1 LTPIVQIDIESM
13 LSGFCI
19 ARKET
24 PMSAI
29 PGYRLNDPTLPAS
42 PVTRQQFEE
51 LKASLLFGP
60 KDVAALKRAHDG
72 LKPEVEAILDVWYGF
87 VGGNPHLLRYF
98 SSPAGEPV
106 GAYLDAVRK
115 RFGQWILDTCRADY
129 DAAWLAYQDEI
140 GKRHH
145 RIGKNRTDGVAA
157 APHIPMSQLIA
168 LAIPISVTMKPFL
181 AKTGATPEEVEAMH
195 AAWTKSVLLQ
205 AILWARPYAKDGD
218 F

>member
-1 LTPIVQIDIESM
+1 
-13 LSGFCI
+13 
-19 ARKET
+19 
-24 PMSAI
+24 MSAI
-29 PGYRLNDPTLPAS
+29 PGYRLNDPSLPPS
-42 PVTRQQFEE
+42 PVTTQQLEE

-60 KDVAALKRAHDG
+60 DDVAALKRAHDLLAPQVG
-72 LKPEVEAILDVWYGF
+72 AILDVWYGF
-87 VGGNPHLLRYF
+87 VGANPHLLRYF
-98 SSPAGEPV
+98 STDAGQPV

-115 RFGQWILDTCRADY
+115 RFGQWILDTCHANY
-129 DAAWLAYQDEI
+129 DSAWLAYQDEI

-145 RIGKNRTDGVAA
+145 RMGKNKTDGVAA
-157 APHIPMSQLIA
+157 TAHIPMSQLLA

-181 AKTGATPEEVEAMH
+181 AKTGAALEDVEAMH

>member
-1 LTPIVQIDIESM
+1 V
-13 LSGFCI
+13 
-19 ARKET
+19 
-24 PMSAI
+24 SAI
-29 PGYRLNDPTLPAS
+29 PGYRLNDPTLTPS
-42 PVTRQQFEE
+42 PVTKTQFDE

-60 KDVAALKRAHDG
+60 DDVAALKRAHDG
-72 LKPEVEAILDVWYGF
+72 LRPQIEAILDVWYGF
-87 VGGNPHLLRYF
+87 VGANPHLLRYF
-98 SSPAGEPV
+98 STPSGEPV

-115 RFGQWILDTCRADY
+115 RFGQWILDTCRGDY
-129 DAAWLAYQDEI
+129 DTAWLAYQDEI

-145 RIGKNRTDGVAA
+145 RMGKNKTDAVTAA
-157 APHIPMSQLIA
+157 AHIPMSQILA

-181 AKTGATPEEVEAMH
+181 AKMGTAPDDVEAMH

>member
-1 LTPIVQIDIESM
+1 MT
-13 LSGFCI
+13 
-19 ARKET
+19 
-24 PMSAI
+24 AI

-42 PVTRQQFEE
+42 PVTSLQFEE

-60 KDVAALKRAHDG
+60 DDVAALKRAHA
-72 LKPEVEAILDVWYGF
+72 LLSPQVEAILDVWYGF

-98 SSPAGEPV
+98 STTSGEPV
-106 GAYLDAVRK
+106 GPYLDAVRK

-129 DAAWLAYQDEI
+129 DAAWRAYQDEI

-145 RIGKNRTDGVAA
+145 RMGKNKTDAVVA
-157 APHIPMSQLIA
+157 APHIPMSQVLA

-181 AKTGATPEEVEAMH
+181 AKTGASPQDVEAMY
-195 AAWTKSVLLQ
+195 AAWAKSVLLQ

>member
-1 LTPIVQIDIESM
+1 
-13 LSGFCI
+13 
-19 ARKET
+19 
-24 PMSAI
+24 MSDFAQGAAHMTAI
-29 PGYRLNDPTLPAS
+29 PGYRLNDPNLPSS
-42 PVTRQQFEE
+42 PVTPQQFAE

-60 KDVAALKRAHDG
+60 EDVSALRRAHDG
-72 LKPEVEAILDVWYGF
+72 LKPQVEAILDVWYGF

-98 SSPAGEPV
+98 SNSAGEPV
-106 GAYLDAVRK
+106 GAYLDGVRK

-145 RIGKNRTDGVAA
+145 RMGKNKTDGVSAA
-157 APHIPMSQLIA
+157 AHIPMSQLIA
-168 LAIPISVTMKPFL
+168 LAIPISVTIKPFL
-181 AKTGATPEEVEAMH
+181 AKTGAAAADVEAMH
-195 AAWTKSVLLQ
+195 AAWTKTVLLQ